1 MKDYK
6 DMAENVLRRRDRY
19 VIERKKQMKKAA
31 AVLSCFCLAALLG
44 IGVWHNSG
52 LSDSRAGDIVPGGVS
67 VGSSADIP
75 GNPGADKAADGK
87 EGVQGSDALRVRINR
102 LETAPETEDM
112 DVQYDSYEKLPYDVW
127 EAIVE
132 KFHAVTGIEYYAFL
146 ERIPAQF
153 RDNCAFF
160 SLSTRG
166 YKDAG
171 RNEDYLLHDYVF
183 ECYSDSGATAIIAL
197 CGFEEPLRDC
207 FIQNDDLEESRIN
220 ETMVTI
226 CEYRGIYWAKFTYQ
240 GVNYDIETR
249 DLDQAGLEA
258 LLTSL
263 LAA

>member
-19 VIERKKQMKKAA
+19 LIERRKQMKKAA
-31 AVLSCFCLAALLG
+31 SALSCFCLAALLG
-44 IGVWHNSG
+44 AGVWHNNE
-52 LSDSRAGDIVPGGVS
+52 LSNSKVGDVIPNGVP
-67 VGSSADIP
+67 VGNSADIP
-75 GNPGADKAADGK
+75 GAGTAMDGRESAQGADA
-87 EGVQGSDALRVRINR
+87 VQVVINR
-102 LETAPETEDM
+102 LEAAPAAADM
-112 DVQYDSYEKLPYDVW
+112 DARYDSCAKLPYDVW
-127 EAIVE
+127 EAIME
-132 KFHAVTGIEYYAFL
+132 KFHTVTGIEYYAFL
-146 ERIPAQF
+146 ERIPAEF
-153 RDNCAFF
+153 RDSCAFF

-183 ECYSDSGATAIIAL
+183 ECCNDSGATAIIAL
-197 CGFEEPLRDC
+197 CGVEEPLRDLL
-207 FIQNDDLEESRIN
+207 IWNADLAESRIN

-226 CEYRGIYWAKFTYQ
+226 CGYESAYWARFTYQ

-258 LLTSL
+258 LLASL